1 MPTPANQTT
10 MPTVDLHGAF
20 IRRVDL
26 SGTSLR
32 GANFVGTDATNANF
46 RNSDFE
52 NARLDGTILKGA
64 DLTGAKNLTLEQL
77 SRAVIDTKTLLPG
90 YIDRHQLD
98 ALFPTSG
105 QTDNDR

>member
-1 MPTPANQTT
+1 MPTSASQTT
-10 MPTVDLHGAF
+10 RPTADLHGAF

-52 NARLDGTILKGA
+52 NARLDGTILRGA

-77 SRAVIDTKTLLPG
+77 ARAVIDANTLLPN
-90 YIDRHQLD
+90 YIDRHKLNS
-98 ALFPTSG
+98 LFADHES
-105 QTDNDR
+105 QRS